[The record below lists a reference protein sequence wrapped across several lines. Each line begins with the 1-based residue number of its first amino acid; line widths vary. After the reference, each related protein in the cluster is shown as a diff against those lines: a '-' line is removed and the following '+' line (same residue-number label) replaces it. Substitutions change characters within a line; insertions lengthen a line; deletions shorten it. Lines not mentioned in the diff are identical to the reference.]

1 MRIPVP
7 NRIQDFVIE
16 TRSQRAIERRIAEA
30 VQTDP
35 DAAEIFTGPPRRFG
49 GAKAGDRRDTQ
60 ILRYAEV
67 KARKGEIE
75 KFHALFD

>member
-1 MRIPVP
+1 MRLPAP
-7 NRIQDFVIE
+7 DRIQDFVIE

-30 VQTDP
+30 VKTDP

-60 ILRYAEV
+60 LQRYAEV
-67 KARKGEIE
+67 KAAKSEMHL
-75 KFHALFD
+75 FHALFD

>member
-1 MRIPVP
+1 MRLPD
-7 NRIQDFVIE
+7 RIQDLIVE
-16 TRSQRAIERRIAEA
+16 TRGQRAIERRIAKA
-30 VQTDP
+30 RRTDP

-67 KARKGEIE
+67 KSAKGEIAR
-75 KFHALFD
+75 FHALFD